1 MGEDAP
7 VPEQRLP
14 TLGRSLSR
22 RQLLRAAGVTAGAI
36 SLAPILSA
44 CSSSADGPFEGGPD
58 GLVNFANWPLY
69 IDRVQDDNGVSHI
82 PSLEAFTR
90 DTGIQVNYRQ
100 VIEDAETFFRAIE
113 KWLRA
118 GEPPGWDI
126 MVITN
131 GQTLTK
137 LIELDYLLEIPAD
150 LHPTFDANA
159 DPTVTNPDYD
169 PGNRYTMAWQ
179 SGITGIAY
187 NPELTGRPITSLAD
201 LFDPAFH
208 GKVGM
213 FGDATDLPNLALLAT
228 GVDPETSTE
237 SDWQRAAEKL
247 AQQKAQGLVRDYFT
261 QGYINALSNGEVALT
276 MAWSGDIFQE
286 DLTGASPVEFVVPE
300 EGALI
305 WTDCMCIPK
314 AAQHPLDAVTL
325 MDYVYRPDVAATIAA
340 GAQYITPVPGAR
352 AVLEERAAGATGEDA
367 ELLRQVATSPLVFPA
382 EADRERLHTYRVF
395 DNEDELVAWNRIFA
409 PFQA

>member
-1 MGEDAP
+1 
-7 VPEQRLP
+7 VPEQRLS
-14 TLGRSLSR
+14 TLGRRLTR
-22 RQLLRAAGVTAGAI
+22 RELLRAAGVTAGAV
-36 SLAPILSA
+36 SLGPILAA
-44 CSSSADGPFEGGPD
+44 CGSSSAGPFDGDPD
-58 GLVNFANWPLY
+58 GVVNFANWPLY

-82 PSLEAFTR
+82 PSLEAFTAE
-90 DTGIQVNYRQ
+90 TGIRVNYRQ
-100 VIEDAETFFRAIE
+100 VIEDAELFFRAIE

-118 GEPPGWDI
+118 GEPTGWDI

-137 LIELDYLLEIPAD
+137 LIELDYLLELPAD
-150 LHPTFDANA
+150 LHPTFDKNA
-159 DPTVTNPDYD
+159 DATVTDPDYD
-169 PGNRYTMAWQ
+169 PKNRYTMAWQ

-208 GKVGM
+208 GQVGM
-213 FGDATDLPNLALLAT
+213 FGDATDLPNLALLAA

-237 SDWQRAAEKL
+237 DDWRRAADML
-247 AQQKAQGLVRDYFT
+247 AQQRAQGIVRDYFT

-286 DLTGASPVEFVVPE
+286 DLSGSSRLEFVVPE
-300 EGALI
+300 EGAII

-314 AAQHPLDAVTL
+314 AAQHPLDALEL

-340 GAQYITPVPGAR
+340 GAQYITPVPGSR
-352 AVLEERAAGATGEDA
+352 AVLQERAAKATGEEA
-367 ELLRQVATSPLVFPA
+367 QLLQQVAASPLVFPSDQ
-382 EADRERLHTYRVF
+382 DRARLHTYRVF
-395 DNEDELVAWNRIFA
+395 ESEDELVAWNRIFA

>member
-1 MGEDAP
+1 
-7 VPEQRLP
+7 
-14 TLGRSLSR
+14 
-22 RQLLRAAGVTAGAI
+22 
-36 SLAPILSA
+36 
-44 CSSSADGPFEGGPD
+44 
-58 GLVNFANWPLY
+58 
-69 IDRVQDDNGVSHI
+69 VQDDNGVSHI
-82 PSLEAFTR
+82 PSLEAFTEE
-90 DTGIQVNYRQ
+90 TGITVNYRQ
-100 VIEDAETFFRAIE
+100 VIEDAELFFRAIE

-118 GEPPGWDI
+118 GEPTGWDI

-137 LIELDYLLEIPAD
+137 LIELDYLLELPAD
-150 LHPTFDANA
+150 LHPTFDQHA
-159 DPTVTNPDYD
+159 DVTVTNPDYD
-169 PGNRYTMAWQ
+169 PKNRYTMAWQ

-213 FGDATDLPNLALLAT
+213 FGDATDLPNLALLAV
-228 GVDPETSTE
+228 GADPETSTE
-237 SDWQRAAEKL
+237 DDWRRAADMLAKQRA
-247 AQQKAQGLVRDYFT
+247 QGIVRDYFT

-286 DLTGASPVEFVVPE
+286 DLSGSSRLEFVVPE
-300 EGALI
+300 EGAII

-314 AAQHPLDAVTL
+314 AAQHPLDAIRL

-340 GAQYITPVPGAR
+340 GAQYITPVPGSR
-352 AVLEERAAGATGEDA
+352 AVLQDRAATATGEEA
-367 ELLRQVATSPLVFPA
+367 QLLQQVAASPLVFPS
-382 EADRERLHTYRVF
+382 EQDRTRLHTYRVF
-395 DNEDELVAWNRIFA
+395 ESEDEVVAWNKIFA